1 MNLVL
6 REPTR
11 NDAAEL
17 GRIVFDAFGAIAE
30 QHRFPPDFP
39 SREMASGL
47 IGQLLDHPGFYGI
60 AAELDGRVVG
70 SNFLDERSHIIG
82 LGPITVD
89 PAVQNR
95 TVGRRLMEC
104 MLTRVR
110 DDDVTALI
118 GEGGM
123 GNRNRCGDSPVGD
136 A

>member
-1 MNLVL
+1 
-6 REPTR
+6 
-11 NDAAEL
+11 
-17 GRIVFDAFGAIAE
+17 
-30 QHRFPPDFP
+30 
-39 SREMASGL
+39 MASGL